1 MKLSA
6 LKKRAKEAEVDEA
19 KLEEADD
26 AEDIKAAVVELI
38 VERARQ
44 KRQGAGGAEPAAE
57 PEAPREAGDQPSP
70 AAAKPHFAAPADS
83 GPRAAHFKS
92 LFGGKHCM
100 FSYNWAVQEEVK
112 AARSSIAAEGV
123 PTWMDIDGESPDPR
137 AVHSAEI

>member
-6 LKKRAKEAEVDEA
+6 LKKRAKEAEVDET

-26 AEDIKAAVVELI
+26 ADDIKAAVVELI

-44 KRQGAGGAEPAAE
+44 EQAEPAAE
-57 PEAPREAGDQPSP
+57 PEAPREADDQPAP

-112 AARSSIAAEGV
+112 AAQSSIAAEGV
-123 PTWMDIDGESPDPR
+123 PTWMDIDGELPEPCR
-137 AVHSAEI
+137 VVQSAEI